1 MEGYGGGPAG
11 FPRGGPPPPHFAGG
25 PGGQGAAGGA
35 AGGGGDSSLSGP
47 MPADGEGLA
56 EMAKDPK
63 GSRQLQLELPRWS
76 AAQLKKASAPQPQ
89 PQPQPYS

>member
-1 MEGYGGGPAG
+1 
-11 FPRGGPPPPHFAGG
+11 
-25 PGGQGAAGGA
+25 
-35 AGGGGDSSLSGP
+35 

>member
-25 PGGQGAAGGA
+25 GGGQGGA
-35 AGGGGDSSLSGP
+35 AGGGGDLGLSGP

-76 AAQLKKASAPQPQ
+76 Q
-89 PQPQPYS
+89 